1 MNICVIFGRKIKFS
15 LIECLKIWIKSFSE
29 VVEIE
34 GAVMGDG
41 NRDFDEIDQPVQP
54 NSPDTIKGMVKNELT
69 FIYNRKLLSES
80 FLDRKF

>member
-1 MNICVIFGRKIKFS
+1 M
-15 LIECLKIWIKSFSE
+15 
-29 VVEIE
+29 VEIE